1 MRTLKAW
8 HLTAA
13 CIAVFATPLLAQA
26 QQQADAPPP
35 PKMERLEEGEAPAI
49 TIRKPN
55 QERQITEKRA
65 PGGKVTEV
73 KVSKGK
79 NTYYL
84 KPNDQSGAMPGDGQ
98 SSANR
103 GAQWQVK
110 EFDLGSKE
118 GKQPKEAAAQQA
130 PAVPAPPPAAEKK

>member
-8 HLTAA
+8 HRTAA
-13 CIAVFATPLLAQA
+13 CIAVLATPLLTQA
-26 QQQADAPPP
+26 QQKADAPPP

-84 KPNDQSGAMPGDGQ
+84 KPNEQPGAMPGDGQ

-110 EFDLGSKE
+110 EFDLSR
-118 GKQPKEAAAQQA
+118 QPKEAATEQA
-130 PAVPAPPPAAEKK
+130 PAVPAPPPAPAKK